1 MKTVT
6 NNTSTMYGKLEKVI
20 EKLDNLSTNVI
31 DGTISANSIYDRI
44 EKIRMDIEK
53 IQESL

>member
-1 MKTVT
+1 MKTAT
-6 NNTSTMYGKLEKVI
+6 NNNSTMYGKLEKVI